1 MRNSLLI
8 FLFALFLGGCSKLV
22 ETPEKKCFVP
32 YVDFV
37 AHVNPSTLEVDFS
50 ATITSDRNITSYK
63 WDFGDGASFNGPN
76 PPVHKYPAPSS
87 PNGSSSYKVKLTV
100 SNECGEAFWT
110 QDVTISGCLPDPKF
124 SYKYLNDSTVEFAN
138 QTKTASTTSYVWNFG
153 DGTTDTNGEAVF
165 THVYKDDKSFV
176 VSLKAKN
183 SCGENNYTETVSVCR
198 KPEASQTVS
207 VNNCGVVTI
216 NAAASKNAIKYQ
228 WDLGNGTILP
238 TTPSTS
244 PTLNYTYPN
253 SGTYTIKLKVF
264 NAAGCDSATTAN
276 DITVTASSLAT
287 NSNWSYYSDDL
298 DFKFERAPIT
308 NAVSYKWDFGDGA
321 TSTLQNPAHTYAN
334 PGAYTITLSAIS
346 SCGATYEFNSQINAP
361 YYKTIN
367 DAPSTGFQQVWV
379 VSSSLIYFLGENGKL
394 YKTDTAGN
402 WSTIN
407 LPTELAFNNETWLFK
422 DHNNNL
428 WIYGKKEVARL
439 NSDGMS
445 WTSFFSNTGFKN
457 NVTIQSMAVDNNNV
471 LWTIG
476 DGVLKKEKETIKSSV
491 SFTSLAFAP
500 DNNRIWITSSDRA
513 SLYYVNSN
521 STQLNTMANPAIT
534 GGGDN
539 IKIASNGDIYL
550 TTSTGIVRTNAS
562 GTLIS
567 SYTAANTNGLISG
580 RPTTF
585 DFDGENNLWVLLS
598 GQLYKLPLSKS
609 GETKKYSFNSDLS
622 NLSWISVLN
631 LSSTDSDILLSKTS
645 GNAAIKIR

>member
-8 FLFALFLGGCSKLV
+8 FLFTLLLGSCSKLV

-32 YVDFV
+32 YVDFI

-50 ATITSDRNITSYK
+50 ATITSDGNIKSYN
-63 WDFGDGASFNGPN
+63 WDFGDGTSFNGPN
-76 PPVHKYPAPSS
+76 PPVHKYPAPSL
-87 PNGSSSYKVKLTV
+87 PNGSSSYKVKLAV

-124 SYKYLNDSTVEFAN
+124 SYKYLNDSTVEFTN
-138 QTKTASTTSYVWNFG
+138 QTKTTSPASCIWNFG
-153 DGTTDTNGEAVF
+153 DGTTGTNGEAVF
-165 THVYKDDKSFV
+165 THVYKDDKPFV

-183 SCGENNYTETVSVCR
+183 SCGENNYTETISVCR

-228 WDLGNGTILP
+228 WDLGNGTVLP
-238 TTPSTS
+238 ATPSTS

-264 NAAGCDSATTAN
+264 NAAGCDSATTSN
-276 DITVTASSLAT
+276 DVTVTASSLAT

-298 DFKFERAPIT
+298 DFTFNRVSIA

-321 TSTLQNPAHTYAN
+321 TSTLQNPSHTYAK
-334 PGAYTITLSAIS
+334 PGAYTITLSAAS
-346 SCGATYEFNSQINAP
+346 SCGATYEFNSQIKAP
-361 YYKTIN
+361 YYNIIN
-367 DAPSTGFQQVWV
+367 DAPSTGFQQVLAF
-379 VSSSLIYFLGENGKL
+379 SSSLIYFLGENGNL

-402 WSTIN
+402 WSKIN
-407 LPTELAFNNETWLFK
+407 LPERLAFSNETRLFK
-422 DHNNNL
+422 DQNNNL

-439 NSDGMS
+439 NSNGTS
-445 WTSFFSNTGFKN
+445 WTSFFSNTGSKN
-457 NVTIQSMAVDNNNV
+457 NVTIRSMAVDNNND

-476 DGVLKKEKETIKSSV
+476 DGVLKREKETIKSSV
-491 SFTSLAFAP
+491 SLTSLAFAP
-500 DNNRIWITSSDRA
+500 GNNRIWATSPDRA
-513 SLYYVNSN
+513 LYYVNSN
-521 STQLNTMANPAIT
+521 STQLNTVANNAIP
-534 GGGDN
+534 GGGDD
-539 IKIASNGDIYL
+539 IKIAPNGDIYL
-550 TTSTGIVRTNAS
+550 TTSTGIVRANAS

-585 DFDGENNLWVLLS
+585 DFDGENNLWVLFL
-598 GQLYKLPLSKS
+598 GQLYKMPINKS
-609 GETKKYSFNSDLS
+609 AETKKYSFNSDLS